1 MFVRECIL
9 HVRAAWFLHS
19 VLSKLSMLNIQSKAR
34 THSAADISIPSRG
47 LAAQSDEYADKAEE
61 LQAFQE
67 KLSEGSL
74 ASGL

>member
-1 MFVRECIL
+1 MVSSQCAQQVVHAEYQ
-9 HVRAAWFLHS
+9 VED
-19 VLSKLSMLNIQSKAR
+19 
-34 THSAADISIPSRG
+34 TDSAADISIPSRG
-47 LAAQSDEYADKAEE
+47 LIAAQSDEYADKAEE